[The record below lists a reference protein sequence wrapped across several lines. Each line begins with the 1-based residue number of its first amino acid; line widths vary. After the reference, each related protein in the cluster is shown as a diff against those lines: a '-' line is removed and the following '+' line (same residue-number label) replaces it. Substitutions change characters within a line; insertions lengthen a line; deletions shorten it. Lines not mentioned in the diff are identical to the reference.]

1 MEEVQENTQT
11 ESTGKLEIFNSPED
25 LAASMAAEQQT
36 EQAPQVEAQP
46 DQPAETPY
54 VDPEAAPSQ
63 EPSTLE
69 QIAQPEEG
77 QREEYIRNREYN
89 QNDSSD
95 GYEEDYSDEEIEAAV
110 YTYLSERLGREINS
124 FEELSQNNSVDER
137 VQAIADFVQ
146 ETGRNP
152 EDWFTYQSMNTSE
165 MDDLTA
171 VRVQMSQDYPNLSF
185 EEINMLVGSKYKLDP
200 NVYDEKDVQ
209 LSMLQLKID
218 AEDARGGIEKIREQF
233 KAPAPRE
240 ERGQYSD
247 EDAMYIDDAWMQSMA
262 TETDAMEA
270 LEFDLGGD
278 RTFTYSLSEDHRR
291 RLIQRNSQL
300 DNFFDNYVYE
310 DGSWDYDKLNSHF
323 AVIDNIDTIV
333 ASAYRQ
339 GVGDGQKA
347 VVSNAANIS
356 TDTTPNI
363 SQNQN
368 QSDPL
373 TGQLREIMKTQG
385 SNRLTFNI

>member
-1 MEEVQENTQT
+1 MEEIQENTQT

-25 LAASMAAEQQT
+25 LAASMAAEQQI

-89 QNDSSD
+89 QNDSSG

-240 ERGQYSD
+240 ERGQYND

>member
-69 QIAQPEEG
+69 QITQPEEG

-89 QNDSSD
+89 QNDSSG

-124 FEELSQNNSVDER
+124 LEELSQNNSVDER

-240 ERGQYSD
+240 ERGQYND
-247 EDAMYIDDAWMQSMA
+247 EDAMYIDDAWMQNMA

-278 RTFTYSLSEDHRR
+278 KTFTYSLSEDHRR

>member
-89 QNDSSD
+89 QNDSSG
-95 GYEEDYSDEEIEAAV
+95 GYGEDYSDEEIEAAV

-240 ERGQYSD
+240 ERGQYND

-278 RTFTYSLSEDHRR
+278 KTFTYSLGEDHRR

>member
-89 QNDSSD
+89 QNDSSG
-95 GYEEDYSDEEIEAAV
+95 GYGEDYSDEEIEAAV
-110 YTYLSERLGREINS
+110 YTYLTERLGREINS

-240 ERGQYSD
+240 ERGQYND

>member
-25 LAASMAAEQQT
+25 LAASMAAEQQI

-89 QNDSSD
+89 QNDSSG
-95 GYEEDYSDEEIEAAV
+95 GYGEDYSDEEIEAAV

-240 ERGQYSD
+240 ERGQYND
-247 EDAMYIDDAWMQSMA
+247 EDAMYIDDAWMQNMA

>member
-1 MEEVQENTQT
+1 MENTIQPQ
-11 ESTGKLEIFNSPED
+11 EEQFQKAEIFDTPEQ
-25 LAASMAAEQQT
+25 LAASMAMDSQ
-36 EQAPQVEAQP
+36 PQVESQP
-46 DQPAETPY
+46 EQPAETPY
-54 VDPEAAPSQ
+54 VDPEPAPAE

-69 QIAQPEEG
+69 QIAQPEG
-77 QREEYIRNREYN
+77 NQQEEYIRNREYN
-89 QNDSSD
+89 QNSSNV
-95 GYEEDYSDEEIEAAV
+95 GNEEDYSDEEIEAAV
-110 YTYLSERLGREINS
+110 YTYLSEKLGREINS
-124 FEELSQNNSVDER
+124 FDELSQNNSVDER

-200 NVYDEKDVQ
+200 NVYDERDVQ
-209 LSMLQLKID
+209 LSTLQLKID
-218 AEDARGGIEKIREQF
+218 AEDARGGIEEIREQF

-240 ERGQYSD
+240 EQGQYYD
-247 EDAMYIDDAWMQSMA
+247 EDAMYIDDAWMQNMA

-278 RTFTYSLSEDHRR
+278 KTFTYSLGDDHRR

-333 ASAYRQ
+333 SSAYRQ
-339 GVGDGQKA
+339 GLGDGQKA
-347 VVSNAANIS
+347 VVSNAANVS
-356 TDTTPNI
+356 MNTSPSS
-363 SQNQN
+363 SQNLN
-368 QSDPL
+368 QENPL
-373 TGQLREIMKTQG
+373 AAQVRDLLRGNSSKM
-385 SNRLTFNI
+385 TFKI

>member
-1 MEEVQENTQT
+1 MENTIQPQ
-11 ESTGKLEIFNSPED
+11 EEQFEKAEIFDTQEQ
-25 LAASMAAEQQT
+25 LAASMAQDAQ
-36 EQAPQVEAQP
+36 PQVESQP
-46 DQPAETPY
+46 EQPAETPY
-54 VDPEAAPSQ
+54 VDPDSAPPQ

-69 QIAQPEEG
+69 QITQPEDN
-77 QREEYIRNREYN
+77 QQDNQQEEYIRNREYN
-89 QNDSSD
+89 QNDSND

-124 FEELSQNNSVDER
+124 LDELSQNNNIDER

-146 ETGRNP
+146 ETGRKP
-152 EDWFTYQSMNTSE
+152 EDWFTYQSMNTSN

-200 NVYDEKDVQ
+200 NVYDENDVR

-218 AEDARGGIEKIREQF
+218 AEDARSGIEKIREEF
-233 KAPAPRE
+233 KAPE
-240 ERGQYSD
+240 FQQNQGQPYD
-247 EDAMYIDDAWMQSMA
+247 EDAMYIDDAWMQNMA

-278 RTFTYSLSEDHRR
+278 KTFTYSLGDDHRR

-339 GVGDGQKA
+339 GLGDGQKTI
-347 VVSNAANIS
+347 VSNAANIS
-356 TDTTPNI
+356 TDTTPSS
-363 SQNQN
+363 SQNLN
-368 QSDPL
+368 EENPL
-373 TGQLREIMKTQG
+373 AAQVRDLLRGNSSKM
-385 SNRLTFNI
+385 TFKI

>member
-89 QNDSSD
+89 QNDSSG
-95 GYEEDYSDEEIEAAV
+95 GYGEDYSDEEIEAAV

-240 ERGQYSD
+240 ERGQYND
-247 EDAMYIDDAWMQSMA
+247 EDAMYIDDAWMQNMA

>member
-89 QNDSSD
+89 QNDSSG

-240 ERGQYSD
+240 ERGQYND
-247 EDAMYIDDAWMQSMA
+247 EDAMYIDDAWMQNMA

>member
-25 LAASMAAEQQT
+25 LAASMAAEQQI

-89 QNDSSD
+89 QNDSSG
-95 GYEEDYSDEEIEAAV
+95 GYGEDYSDEEIEAAV

-240 ERGQYSD
+240 ERGQYND